1 MNEGFFSKK
10 ETQSKSRPDGK
21 VLSCAACGLYKNAKC
36 ARMEPFGNF
45 QKGILNIGEAPGE
58 QEDRK
63 GKPWQGK
70 TGHLLRKTYKELGI
84 DLFEDC
90 LNINAVNC
98 RPPDNRSPTNDEIN
112 CCRSLM
118 VSKIL
123 AKYQPKVIVL
133 LGNAALQSFIGHR
146 WVGDLGGITKWRGWE
161 IPDQDQRCW
170 VIPTFH
176 PSYVERGDREVMTV
190 WKLDLQKAILK
201 ADTPFLRIP
210 KPDIHY
216 IEDLAV
222 LDSLHSEMSVIAF
235 DYESTGLKP
244 HAVGHKI
251 ICASVAIDERRVYAF
266 IMPKTK
272 SGSQPF
278 VDLLLDPMISKMAHN
293 IKFEDT
299 WTKKRL
305 RVDIQKWEWDSM
317 QAAHILDN
325 RQGVT
330 GLKFQ
335 TYVNFGVVDYASE
348 VTPYLRAT
356 HTEEKLHG
364 GNAINRIQELLDQ
377 PGGTEKVLKYC
388 ALDSFYERML
398 AMKQIKELDYD
409 FLPF

>member
-1 MNEGFFSKK
+1 MSGFFSKK

-21 VLSCAACGLYKNAKC
+21 VLSCAACGLYKNAKSP
-36 ARMEPFGNF
+36 RMEPFGNF
-45 QKGILNIGEAPGE
+45 RKGILNIGEAPGE
-58 QEDRK
+58 QEDRR

-70 TGHLLRKTYKELGI
+70 TGRLLQKTYEELGI

-98 RPPDNRSPTNDEIN
+98 RPENNRTPTNNEIN
-112 CCRSLM
+112 CCRSTM
-118 VSKIL
+118 VSKVL
-123 AKYQPKVIVL
+123 NKYQPKVIVL
-133 LGNAALQSFIGHR
+133 LGNAALQSFIGYR
-146 WVGDLGGITKWRGWE
+146 WIGTLGGIMKWRGWE
-161 IPDQDQRCW
+161 IPDQEQRCW

-176 PSYVERGDREVMTV
+176 PSYVERSEREAMTI
-190 WKLDLQKAILK
+190 WKQDLQKAILK
-201 ADTPFLRIP
+201 ADTPFLRVLHPSIQ
-210 KPDIHY
+210 Y
-216 IEDLAV
+216 IKDLSV
-222 LDSLHSEMSVIAF
+222 LDSLHGNASVIAF
-235 DYESTGLKP
+235 DYETTGLKP
-244 HAVGHKI
+244 QAPGHKI
-251 ICASVAIDERRVYAF
+251 ICASVAVDEKRVYTF
-266 IMPKTK
+266 MMPKTK

-278 VDLLLDPMISKMAHN
+278 VDLLTDPVISKMAHN
-293 IKFEDT
+293 IKFEDN

-305 RVDIQKWEWDSM
+305 REDVQNWTWDSM

-335 TYVNFGVVDYASE
+335 TYVNFGVMDYASE
-348 VTPYLRAT
+348 VTPYLKAT
-356 HTEEKLHG
+356 SGDEKLYG

-377 PGGTEKVLKYC
+377 PGGEEKVLKYC